1 MRVTAC
7 PDVRSCQ
14 EWSYKSDCK
23 KTPEADI
30 ESIRSKLVC
39 KIFDEYANISVRFN
53 GRPRNSDPYDQT
65 DSVPGGT
72 MPPLCKRQATPGM
85 TALSFRGKERFN
97 LNRLDNKRKE
107 KRNKKRI

>member
-1 MRVTAC
+1 VRVTAC

-72 MPPLCKRQATPGM
+72 MPPFITFLQDWYPNNIRQP
-85 TALSFRGKERFN
+85 
-97 LNRLDNKRKE
+97 KE
-107 KRNKKRI
+107 KEKKGDG